1 VKYDLKVAVATV
13 DNAPII
19 TMTIRSSMRVNPN
32 DFCRIQ
38 IKEEYLGD
46 IVGGFGGKGKGGIM
60 NNEELRM
67 NNFRFAIPVFT
78 RTCFQFSNKNKAPHS
93 RGYGNLVNKIFL
105 IFDGRSNAVYVFVG
119 AGVSMRPP
127 AP

>member
-1 VKYDLKVAVATV
+1 
-13 DNAPII
+13 
-19 TMTIRSSMRVNPN
+19 M
-32 DFCRIQ
+32 
-38 IKEEYLGD
+38 EEPSWFKRCGTGHRPVPTL
-46 IVGGFGGKGKGGIM
+46 KGGIM

-67 NNFRFAIPVFT
+67 NNFQFAIPVFT

-119 AGVSMRPP
+119 EGVSMRPP